1 MKDYSGVEDRRKYF
15 RLRAVLFVCF
25 TLDRSFYIP
34 SLSEEQE
41 IEASTID
48 ISQGGMA
55 IATRYNIPMKA
66 ILHIKCL
73 LLGVGRRGEVAF
85 SRPVEVSG
93 EVRYSEPMNP
103 GAYRLGISFMDI
115 DNEHRQQIGNYI
127 SSISMGTIYPCVQ
140 PR

>member
-1 MKDYSGVEDRRKYF
+1 MEDHSGVDDRRKYL

-25 TLDRSFYIP
+25 SLDKSFYIP
-34 SLSEEQE
+34 NLSDQQE

-55 IATRYNIPMKA
+55 IATRYNIPAKA

-73 LLGVGRRGEVAF
+73 LLGVDRQGEISF

-93 EVRYSEPMNP
+93 EVRYSAPINSS
-103 GAYRLGISFMDI
+103 AYRLGISFTDI
-115 DNEHRQQIGNYI
+115 DQEHREQIGNYI
-127 SSISMGTIYPCVQ
+127 SSISMGTVYPCVQ